1 MQQKRFKGRRFLT
14 ALLCA
19 AAAIGLCGCTPKP
32 EPIAGGTTDK
42 TDPNAPKTITSH
54 EITAFSA
61 SFYLRGEWTPGQS
74 SRLYTFTVAE
84 EDGVLMAS
92 EPTLG
97 VSKPADDA
105 LLSALDE
112 TIRAYDLIAQNGV
125 YRVTAGLAP
134 DYQKCSVEALYAS
147 GETLRFTVNNDPE
160 AAWAKAV
167 YLIFADWFAQN
178 GDDSLLPPQTT
189 GTVTSI
195 TLQQN
200 ENGAYLWYG
209 GVNVQEQ
216 NAIDGERHLFRRE
229 VMDANGSWGT
239 DYVRFPADFY
249 DRVTE
254 IVMAYDLRAFD
265 PFSVLYGMGRSDSDP
280 GDAPALELHMEFD
293 NGRWMQIDTSDEADL
308 AALRPLLSDLI
319 AYFDSLFA

>member
-1 MQQKRFKGRRFLT
+1 MHPKRISGRRILT

-19 AAAIGLCGCTPKP
+19 AILGLCGCTPRP
-32 EPIAGGTTDK
+32 EPIVGGTTDK
-42 TDPNAPKTITSH
+42 TDPNAPKSIASH

-61 SFYLRGEWTPGQS
+61 SFYLRGEWARGQS
-74 SRLYTFTVAE
+74 SRLYTFTVSVE
-84 EDGVLMAS
+84 NGVLTAA

-97 VSKPADDA
+97 VTKPADDA

-112 TIRAYDLIAQNGV
+112 TIRAYDLMEQNGV

-134 DYQKCSVEALYAS
+134 DYQACSVEALYAS

-167 YLIFADWFAQN
+167 YLLFADWFAQN

-189 GTVTSI
+189 GTVTDV

-200 ENGAYLWYG
+200 EDGVYLWYC

-216 NAIDGERHLFRRE
+216 DAIDGERHLFRRE
-229 VMDANGSWGT
+229 IMDANGSWQT

-249 DRVTE
+249 DRVTG
-254 IVMAYDLRAFD
+254 IVAAYDLRAFD

-280 GDAPALELHMEFD
+280 GDAPALALHMEFD
-293 NGRWMQIDTSDEADL
+293 DSHWMQIDTSDEADL
-308 AALRPLLSDLI
+308 AALRPLLMDLV